1 MANRIG
7 GEHEIGIEYFMK
19 VRAYISKG
27 VVNRR
32 IRNRTSESSELV
44 RFLIRQ
50 HFVRI
55 YRTKLFPCYF
65 LFIIYILRHSSFWQ
79 PFYFKSFQN
88 A

>member
-19 VRAYISKG
+19 VRAYISIG

-55 YRTKLFPCYF
+55 YRTKHIPCYM
-65 LFIIYILRHSSFWQ
+65 LFIIYILSHSSF
-79 PFYFKSFQN
+79 
-88 A
+88 

>member
-19 VRAYISKG
+19 VRAYISIG

-55 YRTKLFPCYF
+55 Y
-65 LFIIYILRHSSFWQ
+65 IYTV
-79 PFYFKSFQN
+79 QN
-88 A
+88 TFRVIFCLLYTY